1 MSIIQY
7 ILWPFGQLMRL
18 FYEWTGSYAIALLL
32 FAVVIKIVLLPF
44 GIKQQKNAIKQA
56 KLRPKEMA
64 IRKKYAGRD
73 DKPTQNKM
81 QQEIMELYQKEGFN
95 PMGGCLPLLLQM
107 PIIVI
112 LYRIVYMP
120 LTYICQWSAERISA
134 LQATAEAAG
143 LLGEGG
149 KWTAQAE
156 IQLLSMIKSN
166 PASFDAEAVQSLPQ
180 LHLFGIEALDL
191 SASPSLTN
199 LSWLVAIP
207 VLVFLTTFLS
217 MKLTRRFTYQ
227 SPDQAAQQNTLSM
240 KIMDFAMPLFS
251 LWISFSLPAALGLY
265 WIYQSILSF
274 GQQYLLFKL
283 MPMPQF
289 TEEDY
294 RRAEKEMGVKG
305 KGAKKAADAIPGA
318 VRSLHHID
326 DEDYLPPVNKEQAR
340 WEAAAEEEAQKARDA
355 KKQASD
361 TSEGTLVEKKIP
373 DASPISKAPLKD
385 EQDRSN
391 K

>member
-120 LTYICQWSAERISA
+120 LTYICQWSAERISE
-134 LQATAEAAG
+134 LQATAEKAG

-274 GQQYLLFKL
+274 GQQYLLYKL

-340 WEAAAEEEAQKARDA
+340 REAAAEEEAQKARDA
-355 KKQASD
+355 EKQASD

>member
-120 LTYICQWSAERISA
+120 LTYICQWSAERISE
-134 LQATAEAAG
+134 LQATAETAG

-156 IQLLSMIKSN
+156 IQLLSIIKSN

-274 GQQYLLFKL
+274 GQQYLLYKL

-340 WEAAAEEEAQKARDA
+340 REAAAEEEAQKARDA
-355 KKQASD
+355 EKQASD
-361 TSEGTLVEKKIP
+361 TSEGTLVEKEIP

>member
-120 LTYICQWSAERISA
+120 LTYICQLSPQRISA

-191 SASPSLTN
+191 SASPSEMN

-274 GQQYLLFKL
+274 GQQYLLYKL

-340 WEAAAEEEAQKARDA
+340 REAAAEEEAQKARDA
-355 KKQASD
+355 EKQASD
-361 TSEGTLVEKKIP
+361 TSEGTLVEKEIP

>member
-191 SASPSLTN
+191 SALPSLTN

-274 GQQYLLFKL
+274 GQQYLLYKL

-340 WEAAAEEEAQKARDA
+340 REAAAEEEAQKARDA

-361 TSEGTLVEKKIP
+361 TSEGTLVEKEIP

>member
-120 LTYICQWSAERISA
+120 LTYICQWSAERISE

-274 GQQYLLFKL
+274 GQQYLLYKL

-340 WEAAAEEEAQKARDA
+340 REAAAEEEAQKARDA
-355 KKQASD
+355 EKQASD

>member
-120 LTYICQWSAERISA
+120 LTYICQWSAERISE

-274 GQQYLLFKL
+274 GQQYLLYKL

-340 WEAAAEEEAQKARDA
+340 REAAAEEEAQKARDA

-361 TSEGTLVEKKIP
+361 TSEGTLVEKEIP

>member
-134 LQATAEAAG
+134 LQATAEKAG

-274 GQQYLLFKL
+274 GQQYLLYKL
-283 MPMPQF
+283 MPMPHF

-305 KGAKKAADAIPGA
+305 KGAKMAADAIPGA

-340 WEAAAEEEAQKARDA
+340 REAAAEEEAQKARDA
-355 KKQASD
+355 EKQASD